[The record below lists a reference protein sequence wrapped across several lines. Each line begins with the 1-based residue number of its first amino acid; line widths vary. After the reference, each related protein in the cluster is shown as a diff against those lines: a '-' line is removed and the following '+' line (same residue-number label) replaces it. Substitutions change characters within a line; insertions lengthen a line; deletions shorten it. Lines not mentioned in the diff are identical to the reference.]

1 MIRNALQAVAAA
13 GVPFAF
19 RGDQPLDGPPPGGDI
34 DILVGSH
41 HLARADR
48 ALQSTGFRR
57 LRTVGH
63 RGHRF
68 YLAFRQGRWIK
79 IDINVVPRRLGWDL
93 SATDPEH
100 RALFSGYRIRPP
112 GRTVASA
119 RIRAAWARR
128 RPLGVRRR
136 GAVIALLGPDGAGK
150 GSVAD
155 ALEKEIPIAISRV
168 YLGEGGSANVREG
181 GSANGDGGAR
191 PVAHVDGARRRPGAL
206 REAQHLARKAVRSC
220 WRVLWPGYAR
230 AWRGEIVIFDRHPIE
245 VLAVRPR
252 RTWLG
257 RAVERTLAR
266 RLIPWP
272 DAVVV
277 LDAPGHVLYARKGEH
292 SPEILERWRRGY
304 LDEFTP
310 RGATVVS
317 TLGGLE
323 RAVGE
328 TSAVVWEA
336 LRRRRG
342 W

>member
-1 MIRNALQAVAAA
+1 MIDNALQAVAAA

-41 HLARADR
+41 HLPRAER
-48 ALQSTGFRR
+48 ALHSAGFRR

-68 YLAFRQGRWIK
+68 YLAFCNGRWIK

-100 RALFSGYRIRPP
+100 QALFGGYRIAPRGGDAAP
-112 GRTVASA
+112 A
-119 RIRAAWARR
+119 RIRAALARR
-128 RPLGVRRR
+128 RPLGLRRR

-155 ALEKEIPIAISRV
+155 ALEKEVPVAISRI
-168 YLGEGGSANVREG
+168 YLGEGGSAN
-181 GSANGDGGAR
+181 ADGGTR
-191 PVAHVDGARRRPGAL
+191 PAAHVVSTRRSPGAL
-206 REAQHLARKAVRSC
+206 REAQHLARKALRSC
-220 WRVLWPGYAR
+220 WSVLWPGYAR

-257 RAVERTLAR
+257 GPVERSLAR

-277 LDAPGHVLYARKGEH
+277 LDAPGDVLYARKGEH

-304 LDEFTP
+304 LDEFRS
-310 RGATVVS
+310 RGAAVVS

>member
-1 MIRNALQAVAAA
+1 MIHDALEAVAAA

-19 RGDQPLDGPPPGGDI
+19 RGEQPLDGPPPGGDI
-34 DILVGSH
+34 DILVGSP

-48 ALQSTGFRR
+48 ALQSAGFRR
-57 LRTVGH
+57 LRAAGQ

-68 YLAFRQGRWIK
+68 YLAFYQGRWIK

-93 SATDPEH
+93 SATDPQH
-100 RALFSGYRIRPP
+100 QAAFSGYRIAPLGGDAAF
-112 GRTVASA
+112 GRM
-119 RIRAAWARR
+119 RAAWTRR
-128 RPLGVRRR
+128 RPLALRRR

-155 ALEKEIPIAISRV
+155 ALEKELPIAMSRV
-168 YLGEGGSANVREG
+168 YLGEGGSANP
-181 GSANGDGGAR
+181 DGGAR
-191 PVAHVDGARRRPGAL
+191 PGTHVGRARRRPGAL
-206 REAQHLARKAVRSC
+206 REAQHLARKALRSC

-230 AWRGEIVIFDRHPIE
+230 AWRGEIVIFDRHPME

-257 RAVERTLAR
+257 GAVERLLAR
-266 RLIPWP
+266 HLIPWP

-277 LDAPGHVLYARKGEH
+277 LDAPGDILYARKGEH
-292 SPEILERWRRGY
+292 SPEILEHWRRGY
-304 LDEFTP
+304 LDEFRP

-328 TSAVVWEA
+328 TSAVVWDA